1 MRDRSRRSFLREMMS
16 WPGLLIAWPRRGTV
30 ARDEAR
36 SSVPPSDGPSYLRL
50 HREGKLRE
58 RAEELLAVYRNCT
71 LCPRDC
77 RVDRTKGELGK
88 CRASARVKVSSAFP
102 HFGEESPLVGTE
114 GSGTIF
120 FSHCGLRCLY
130 CQNHD
135 ISFDGYG
142 EEISDRQLA
151 DLMVRVQKLGCHNI
165 NLVTPTHFVP
175 NIVNALT
182 MAVPL
187 GLHVPLVYNT
197 GGYDRVEFLRLL
209 DGVVDIYMPDF
220 KYWEA
225 EKAAAYSSEA
235 FSYPHYAREAHLE
248 MQRQAGVLELDDRG
262 IARRGLIIRHLV
274 LPNRLAGTR
283 EVVRFIARSLSPD
296 SYVNIMRQYRPE
308 HKAVGIKELSRRITD
323 AEYTEALGWAR
334 EAGLHRFAR

>member
-1 MRDRSRRSFLREMMS
+1 M
-16 WPGLLIAWPRRGTV
+16 
-30 ARDEAR
+30 ARDESQKVR
-36 SSVPPSDGPSYLRL
+36 PPSYYPSYLRL
-50 HREGKLRE
+50 HKEGVLQK
-58 RAEELLAVYRNCT
+58 RAEELLAIYRNCT

-77 RVDRTKGELGK
+77 RVDRTKGELGR

-102 HFGEESPLVGTE
+102 HFGEEPPLVGSE

-130 CQNHD
+130 CQNYN
-135 ISFDGYG
+135 ISFEGYG
-142 EEISDRQLA
+142 EEITDRQLA
-151 DLMVRVQKLGCHNI
+151 DIMVRVQKLGCHNI

-175 NIVNALT
+175 NIVNALAI
-182 MAVPL
+182 AVPQ
-187 GLHVPLVYNT
+187 GLRLPLVYNT
-197 GGYDRVEFLRLL
+197 GGYDKVEVLRLL

-235 FSYPHYAREAHLE
+235 YSYPHYAREAHIE
-248 MQRQAGVLELDDRG
+248 MQRQTGVLETDERG

-283 EVVRFIARSLSPD
+283 EVVRFIAQNLSRD

-308 HKAVGIKELSRRITD
+308 HKAFGIKELARRITD
-323 AEYTEALGWAR
+323 AEYAEALGWAR
-334 EAGLHRFAR
+334 ECGLHRFAR

>member
-1 MRDRSRRSFLREMMS
+1 M
-16 WPGLLIAWPRRGTV
+16 
-30 ARDEAR
+30 ARDEATA
-36 SSVPPSDGPSYLRL
+36 SAPAAEHPSYLRL
-50 HREGKLRE
+50 YREGTLRE
-58 RAEELLAVYRNCT
+58 RAEELLSIYRNCA

-88 CRASARVKVSSAFP
+88 CRATASVKVSSAFP
-102 HFGEESPLVGTE
+102 HFGEEPPLVGTD

-120 FSHCGLRCLY
+120 FAHCGLRCLY

-135 ISFDGYG
+135 ISFDGTG
-142 EEISDRQLA
+142 EETTDRQLA
-151 DLMVRVQKLGCHNI
+151 EIMVRVQKLGCHNI

-187 GLHVPLVYNT
+187 GLRVPLVYNT
-197 GGYDRVEFLRLL
+197 GGYDKVEVLRLL
-209 DGVVDIYMPDF
+209 EGVVDIYMPDF

-235 FSYPHYAREAHLE
+235 YSYPHYAREAHLE
-248 MQRQAGVLELDDRG
+248 MQRQTGVLELDDRG
-262 IARRGLIIRHLV
+262 VARRGLIIRHLV

-283 EVVRFIARSLSPD
+283 EVVRFIAGDLSRD

-308 HKAVGIKELSRRITD
+308 HQALGIKELSRRITD
-323 AEYTEALGWAR
+323 AEYAEALGWAR

>member
-1 MRDRSRRSFLREMMS
+1 MR
-16 WPGLLIAWPRRGTV
+16 WPGLLLTWPRRAIMPG
-30 ARDEAR
+30 DESQKVR
-36 SSVPPSDGPSYLRL
+36 LSSSYPSYLQL
-50 HREGKLRE
+50 HKEGVLQK

-102 HFGEESPLVGTE
+102 HFGEEPPLVGTE

-142 EEISDRQLA
+142 EEITDRQLA
-151 DLMVRVQKLGCHNI
+151 DIMVRVQKLGCHNI

-182 MAVPL
+182 VAVPL

-197 GGYDRVEFLRLL
+197 GGYDKVDVLRLL

-248 MQRQAGVLELDDRG
+248 MQRQTGALELDERG

-283 EVVRFIARSLSPD
+283 EVVRFIAQSLSRD

-323 AEYTEALGWAR
+323 AEYAEALGWAR

>member
-1 MRDRSRRSFLREMMS
+1 M
-16 WPGLLIAWPRRGTV
+16 
-30 ARDEAR
+30 ARDEATA
-36 SSVPPSDGPSYLRL
+36 SAPPAEYPSYLRL
-50 HREGKLRE
+50 YREGKLRE
-58 RAEELLAVYRNCT
+58 RAEELLAFYRNCT

-102 HFGEESPLVGTE
+102 HFGEEPPLVGTE

-120 FSHCGLRCLY
+120 FAHCGLRCLY

-135 ISFDGYG
+135 ISFDGTG
-142 EEISDRQLA
+142 EEVTDRQLA
-151 DLMVRVQKLGCHNI
+151 EVMVRVQKLGCHNI

-187 GLHVPLVYNT
+187 GLRVPLVYNT
-197 GGYDRVEFLRLL
+197 GGYDKVEVLRLL

-225 EKAAAYSSEA
+225 DKAGAYSSEA
-235 FSYPHYAREAHLE
+235 FNYPHYAREAHLE
-248 MQRQAGVLELDDRG
+248 MQRQTGVLELDDRG
-262 IARRGLIIRHLV
+262 LARRGLIIRHLV

-283 EVVRFIARSLSPD
+283 EVVRFIARSLSRD

-308 HKAVGIKELSRRITD
+308 HKALTVKELSRRITD
-323 AEYTEALGWAR
+323 AEYAEALGWAR

>member
-1 MRDRSRRSFLREMMS
+1 MVS
-16 WPGLLIAWPRRGTV
+16 
-30 ARDEAR
+30 DESKAVR
-36 SSVPPSDGPSYLRL
+36 PPSGFPSYLRL
-50 HREGKLRE
+50 HDEGKLRE
-58 RAEELLAVYRNCT
+58 RAEELLAIYQNCT

-102 HFGEESPLVGTE
+102 HFGEEPPLVGSQ

-130 CQNHD
+130 CQNYE
-135 ISFDGYG
+135 ISFEGHG
-142 EEISDRQLA
+142 EEITDRQLA
-151 DLMVRVQKLGCHNI
+151 DIMVRVQKLGCHNI
-165 NLVTPTHFVP
+165 NFVTPTHYVP
-175 NIVNALT
+175 NIVNALA

-187 GLHVPLVYNT
+187 GLRLPLVYNT
-197 GGYDRVEFLRLL
+197 GGYDKVDVLRLL

-220 KYWEA
+220 KYWEP

-235 FSYPHYAREAHLE
+235 FSYPHYVREAHLE
-248 MQRQAGVLELDDRG
+248 MQRQTGVLETDGRG

-283 EVVRFIARSLSPD
+283 EVVRFVAQSLSRD

-308 HKAVGIKELSRRITD
+308 HKAFGIKELARRITD
-323 AEYTEALGWAR
+323 AEFAEALGWAR
-334 EAGLHRFAR
+334 AAGLHRFAR